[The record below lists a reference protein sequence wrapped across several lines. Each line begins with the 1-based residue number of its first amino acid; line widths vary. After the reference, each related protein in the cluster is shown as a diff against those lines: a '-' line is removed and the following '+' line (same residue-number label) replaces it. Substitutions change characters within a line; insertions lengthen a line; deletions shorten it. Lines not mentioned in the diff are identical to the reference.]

1 MMIDELKQR
10 LINAKNSG
18 KIYTYYDD
26 RQLIQLFKLLD
37 KLFFIKKDFKYINN
51 MPFFVFKSEGEDEII
66 ETKWYIYHN
75 DLGYVFETTD
85 GNHMFYSIIP
95 EYYGDF
101 IDLTYIFK

>member
-1 MMIDELKQR
+1 MIDEVKQR

-26 RQLIQLFKLLD
+26 RQVIQLLKLLD
-37 KLFFIKKDFKYINN
+37 KLLFIKKDFKYIENQYI
-51 MPFFVFKSEGEDEII
+51 FIFKSEGDDEII
-66 ETKWYIYHN
+66 ETNWYIYHP
-75 DLGYVFETTD
+75 DLGYVFQTTD

-101 IDLTYIFK
+101 INLTCIFK